1 MNTIHS
7 IRGRLAIVAIAAMML
22 GSMLGSATLDSAEAG
37 KKNGHNAKDFAAV
50 VVALLDARV
59 CTAEAEDGTAT
70 QFVCNLVAV
79 NVQNNNINLLNHFL
93 NKNNVNVEVLNFNDV
108 VDVNIGGDVIDID
121 DVLIV
126 IADVLDIDIE
136 EVNICG
142 VIVGVASI
150 ILVECRT

>member
-1 MNTIHS
+1 MSTIHS

-37 KKNGHNAKDFAAV
+37 KKNGHNPKDFAAV

-59 CTAEAEDGTAT
+59 CTAEADDGSTAT

-79 NVQNNNINLLNHFL
+79 NVQNVNLLNNFLNRNNIN
-93 NKNNVNVEVLNFNDV
+93 VNVLNFRDVTV
-108 VDVNIGGDVIDID
+108 VDVGGIEVEIEDIVVIIE
-121 DVLIV
+121 
-126 IADVLDIDIE
+126 DVLDIDIE
-136 EVNICG
+136 ENNICG